1 MKSGSKIKCVDD
13 SKQKV
18 LLKGS
23 VYTVKTLDSFG
34 RVYIEEWKRFS
45 FSPSRF
51 ELVDENI

>member
-13 SKQKV
+13 SNQKV
-18 LLKGS
+18 LLKVS

-34 RVYIEEWKRFS
+34 RVYIEEWKRFA

-51 ELVDENI
+51 EVVDENI